1 MEWMLDP
8 QIWIALTTLAA
19 LEIVLG
25 IDNLVFISI
34 VVGRLPAHQRP
45 FARKFG
51 LALACITRILLLI
64 SLAFLA
70 RMQSSLFVIFG
81 QDISVRDLVL
91 VGGGLF
97 LLIKGTMEI
106 HQAVEG
112 GEEEYSVAGK
122 AGTSFGMVIA
132 QIAVIDIVFSL
143 DSVITA
149 VGMVDHIPVMIAAIL
164 IAVAIMIF
172 AANPLGNFIDN
183 HPTVKMLALSFL
195 ILVGMAL
202 IADGFD
208 VHIPRGYLYFAMA
221 FSTGVEALNLWSRR
235 RQRRR
240 EEAVKPNLDMLS
252 EDDFVHVEG
261 DPPAP
266 GARGR

>member
-1 MEWMLDP
+1 PISRSLVETLFP
-8 QIWIALTTLAA
+8 YTTL
-19 LEIVLG
+19 
-25 IDNLVFISI
+25 FRSK
-34 VVGRLPAHQRP
+34 VVN
-45 FARKFG
+45 
-51 LALACITRILLLI
+51 
-64 SLAFLA
+64 
-70 RMQSSLFVIFG
+70 
-81 QDISVRDLVL
+81 
-91 VGGGLF
+91 
-97 LLIKGTMEI
+97 
-106 HQAVEG
+106 
-112 GEEEYSVAGK
+112 
-122 AGTSFGMVIA
+122 SFGMVIA

-261 DPPAP
+261 
-266 GARGR
+266 